1 MSSKK
6 IDVSVLKQINGIAEL
21 TKNIKEN
28 ENIKT
33 EKTINFVFEIEE
45 SLIQLIRN
53 FVHYKKFEAGMYEY
67 NQSSV
72 IKEGISLLKEKY
84 PNLPARPDKVK
95 KPTIRGRRKKS
106 IGEIQAE
113 KKHLTSFNI
122 TERERDFIYNFIYDK
137 LKKGEDYIKEDFIND
152 LLDEIKH
159 KYKIK

>member
-1 MSSKK
+1 MNKK
-6 IDVSVLKQINGIAEL
+6 INESVINQISGIASL
-21 TKNIKEN
+21 TKNIKKN
-28 ENIKT
+28 EEIKK
-33 EKTINFVFEIEE
+33 EKKLNFVFELEE

-53 FVHYKKFEAGMYEY
+53 FVHYKKFEAGIYEY

-106 IGEIQAE
+106 IGKIQAE

-122 TERERDFIYNFIYDK
+122 SESDREFIYNFIYDK